1 MNKKRLFFQFLTV
14 IVIVMALVAPV
25 AAAENIVVSLTPK
38 QGELRVGD
46 PVELTLAV
54 THPAGYQVIIPQL
67 EQNWG
72 PFEVRAQSQAT
83 TVDNGDNTSTT
94 SQTLTVTLF
103 NVGTFETPTLPLT
116 ISDSNG
122 QLLEEVVPP
131 VSLTVIPTLAEGDTE
146 LMDIRPQ
153 VGMEVPAAWPMVLAG
168 TLALVVVAIGGWWL
182 YRRRRGQPFFAQTV
196 DNRSPYQVA
205 FDALDQID
213 DLDLPNQGQF
223 KEHYTLVTDVLRL
236 YIEQQFQVHAF
247 DRTTTELKQSL
258 QRSTLSP
265 EHIQRV
271 IEFFFE
277 SDLVKFAKF
286 SPTLLEARQLT
297 KEARI
302 LIDLTRPIP
311 VEEEKTPLP
320 LGMGQAQKAV
330 EVSQ

>member
-1 MNKKRLFFQFLTV
+1 MHQKRLFFLFLTV
-14 IVIVMALVAPV
+14 IVIITALVTPV

-38 QGELRVGD
+38 QTELRVGD

-54 THPAGYQVIIPQL
+54 THPTGYQVIIPQL

-103 NVGTFETPTLPLT
+103 NLGTFETPSLPLT
-116 ISDSNG
+116 ITDGTG
-122 QLLEEVVPP
+122 QMVEEVAPP

-146 LMDIRPQ
+146 LTDIRPQ
-153 VGMEVPAAWPMVLAG
+153 AGMEVPAVWPKVMAG
-168 TLALVVVAIGGWWL
+168 TLVVVVVAIGGWWL
-182 YRRRRGQPFFAQTV
+182 YRRWRGKPFFAQVV
-196 DNRSPYQVA
+196 DNRLPYQVA
-205 FDALDQID
+205 FDALDQIEG
-213 DLDLPNQGQF
+213 LDLPGQGEF

-236 YIEQQFQVHAF
+236 YLEKQFQVHTF

-258 QRSTLSP
+258 QRSTLSA
-265 EHIQRV
+265 EHIQRT

-286 SPTLLEARQLT
+286 TPTLPEARQLT
-297 KEARI
+297 KEAR
-302 LIDLTRPIP
+302 LLVELTRPVP
-311 VEEEKTPLP
+311 VEKEETSPALGLGHTQKT
-320 LGMGQAQKAV
+320 A